1 MNMNVA
7 QYINELLIDNDCV
20 IVPGLGGF
28 VANIQSA
35 MVSGNAHVSFMP
47 PSKQL
52 LFNVKLNHN
61 DGLLVS
67 HVSSKNQI
75 SFKKA
80 EDLIMEFS
88 HGVKKQLHSMGTFT
102 FEGIGVLLLNSHNA
116 IEFESTDASILADS
130 FGLSSFMFP
139 QLNYGIRAKQH
150 VSFKTSSPKRKVVV
164 KKIVQRTAVIV
175 PMLLLLAILP
185 TVYLRNIQESSMTF
199 FKATKSEKVV
209 IAKPIVKEK
218 TVAVAKPSVVEKVE
232 LEAVQSPSY
241 HIIIGC
247 FKNIQTA
254 QNLCDTYKA
263 KGFKSTILT
272 INGFYKVSLQ
282 SFNDMSDANNL
293 LVSFQDANPQF
304 ADSWIMTN

>member
-1 MNMNVA
+1 MNIA

-20 IVPGLGGF
+20 IVPSLGGF

-35 MVSGNAHVSFMP
+35 MVSGNAHVSFVP

-75 SFKKA
+75 SYKQA
-80 EDLIMEFS
+80 EDLIMDFS
-88 HGVKKQLHSMGTFT
+88 HGIKKQLHSTGTFT

-116 IEFESTDASILADS
+116 IEFESTEASILADS

-150 VSFKTSSPKRKVVV
+150 VSFKTSSPKRKIVV
-164 KKIVQRTAVIV
+164 KKYVQRVAVIV

-185 TVYLRNIQESSMTF
+185 TVYLRNIQESSLSI
-199 FKATKSEKVV
+199 FKAAKTEKVV
-209 IAKPIVKEK
+209 IAKPIILGKTIAVVKPAI
-218 TVAVAKPSVVEKVE
+218 TEKVE
-232 LEAVQSPSY
+232 FTSVQTPSY

-254 QNLCDTYKA
+254 QNLCDTYKS

-293 LVSFQDANPQF
+293 LISFQDANPRF